1 MLCQNAST
9 TAAPQCG
16 EPPIIVRH
24 PHYPEHQSTLL
35 RFPRLDAVSRRDEV
49 DCEYTYGVHHGTVLS
64 ACQIIT
70 GNASTAYLSH
80 DHRGK
85 MPVRLSYDGILT
97 YGQYFLHVP
106 QGESSATDTHSLSLP
121 LSGIDDLHP
130 FAVICDFEDWQ
141 FPHDGIP
148 EAWTSF
154 ESVPVV
160 AASPTYN
167 CALSGGLS
175 TEPAYLVPHNQS
187 SWFHQNRMGDYIA
200 NRGEDFGPGN
210 ASNICRLHKDL
221 LKDFNCRA
229 FALVPKMSRHGYRL
243 VAHYLSTSDDLLY
256 PANVFHNQEAYQLER
271 YTVEY
276 LYARFAYTIFG
287 LIRTFTEQKRRV
299 AVIEPGRNEFRLCTW
314 VTKVYW
320 MSPEQ
325 VAARRTQLA
334 NQPLKKRNLSE
345 SGINTERQ
353 HGPKPFRPLLTEHGQ
368 SRPLLDPGRPILTQN
383 RALHERLLHHSHR
396 RARSLTFD
404 DLPPEVRLQIW
415 EATWPRPRLI
425 GAETVELDN
434 QSTDD
439 IEDFA
444 RLQILGSM
452 ESWLKAGETRQML
465 KHDRYPVALSVCAES
480 RRHTMKHFTLIHH
493 HEHIEWSF
501 YLNPALD
508 ILWASDDLWNL
519 EEEDI
524 TNLSRA
530 YGRQLTCIKKLI
542 LDAESWRDVATLE
555 ILRYLGGIEVI
566 QLRLDDDASPT
577 VVTELLQDLGLQFRN
592 DNRYCSR
599 FQLIDQ
605 SYRIRGEFETGKY
618 I

>member
-1 MLCQNAST
+1 MLLQPPRR
-9 TAAPQCG
+9 AAMW
-16 EPPIIVRH
+16 
-24 PHYPEHQSTLL
+24 
-35 RFPRLDAVSRRDEV
+35 LDAVSRRDEV

-70 GNASTAYLSH
+70 GNASTAYLSR

-85 MPVRLSYDGILT
+85 VPVRLSYDGILT
-97 YGQYFLHVP
+97 CGQYFRHVP

-130 FAVICDFEDWQ
+130 FAVICDSEDWQ

-148 EAWTSF
+148 EAWASF
-154 ESVPVV
+154 ESAPVV

-175 TEPAYLVPHNQS
+175 TEPAYLVPHNQY

-210 ASNICRLHKDL
+210 ASNICRLHKDR

-271 YTVEY
+271 
-276 LYARFAYTIFG
+276 
-287 LIRTFTEQKRRV
+287 
-299 AVIEPGRNEFRLCTW
+299 
-314 VTKVYW
+314 
-320 MSPEQ
+320 
-325 VAARRTQLA
+325 
-334 NQPLKKRNLSE
+334 
-345 SGINTERQ
+345 
-353 HGPKPFRPLLTEHGQ
+353 
-368 SRPLLDPGRPILTQN
+368 
-383 RALHERLLHHSHR
+383 

-425 GAETVELDN
+425 GAEAVELDN

-452 ESWLKAGETRQML
+452 EYLEERPCT
-465 KHDRYPVALSVCAES
+465 SVF
-480 RRHTMKHFTLIHH
+480 TMTIQRS
-493 HEHIEWSF
+493 EGTQAADEWSKV
-501 YLNPALD
+501 
-508 ILWASDDLWNL
+508 
-519 EEEDI
+519 
-524 TNLSRA
+524 
-530 YGRQLTCIKKLI
+530 LT
-542 LDAESWRDVATLE
+542 
-555 ILRYLGGIEVI
+555 
-566 QLRLDDDASPT
+566 
-577 VVTELLQDLGLQFRN
+577 
-592 DNRYCSR
+592 
-599 FQLIDQ
+599 
-605 SYRIRGEFETGKY
+605 
-618 I
+618 